1 MISFAYTIGVMK
13 MVRVQIN
20 TKGLG
25 NLNSTQKFLLVVLA
39 TFANS
44 DGECW
49 PSQGVLSEIVGA
61 SQPTVSAGLKKL
73 EQERL
78 IESCHRKTKNGGN
91 ASKIYRMLF
100 EPFVF
105 KRIREE
111 QYNCFGQRIDDP
123 RMTDTSWAD
132 GFE

>member
-1 MISFAYTIGVMK
+1 MRKLFFDTVLYRVCIDISILKLACFD
-13 MVRVQIN
+13 RVYRN
-20 TKGLG
+20 
-25 NLNSTQKFLLVVLA
+25 NLA
-39 TFANS
+39 
-44 DGECW
+44 
-49 PSQGVLSEIVGA
+49 LSRWL
-61 SQPTVSAGLKKL
+61 AGLKKL

-91 ASKIYRMLF
+91 TSKIYRMLF

-123 RMTDTSWAD
+123 RMSDTSWAE
-132 GFE
+132 GLE